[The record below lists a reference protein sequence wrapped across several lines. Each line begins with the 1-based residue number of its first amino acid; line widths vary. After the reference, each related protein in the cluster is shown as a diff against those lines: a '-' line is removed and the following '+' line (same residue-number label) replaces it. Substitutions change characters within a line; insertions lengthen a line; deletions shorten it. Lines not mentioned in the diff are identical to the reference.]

1 MVSKGGSGMPKRKR
15 FEIRVSDE
23 QFAVL
28 KRTAFDRGFR
38 SIAAY
43 VQAASASDMRQ
54 SGPDGSNGPEIVAA
68 SIDRL
73 VKEVRSLHTAQQAVF
88 AAVDSLTRLFL
99 TCIPEPPPETLDQA
113 KRRARLRYDRYLLSV
128 AQNMASDSRTKM
140 TELMDR
146 G

>member
-1 MVSKGGSGMPKRKR
+1 MPGRRR

-28 KRTAFDRGFR
+28 KRTAADRGFR
-38 SIAAY
+38 SIGAY
-43 VQAASASDMRQ
+43 VQAAAATDARE
-54 SGPDGSNGPEIVAA
+54 SGLANFDRDEIIAA
-68 SIDRL
+68 SIDRV
-73 VKEVRSLHTAQQAVF
+73 VKEVRTLHTAQQAVF

-99 TCIPEPPPETLDQA
+99 TCIPEPPPDALEQA

-128 AQNMASDSRTKM
+128 AQNMASDSRARL

-146 G
+146 E

>member
-1 MVSKGGSGMPKRKR
+1 MPGRRR

-28 KRTAFDRGFR
+28 KRTAADRGFR
-38 SIAAY
+38 SIGAY
-43 VQAASASDMRQ
+43 VQAAAATDARE
-54 SGPDGSNGPEIVAA
+54 SGPTNFDRDEMIAA
-68 SIDRL
+68 SIDRV
-73 VKEVRSLHTAQQAVF
+73 VKEVRTLHTAQQAVF

-99 TCIPEPPPETLDQA
+99 TCIPEPPPDALEQA

-128 AQNMASDSRTKM
+128 AQNMASDSRARL

-146 G
+146 E